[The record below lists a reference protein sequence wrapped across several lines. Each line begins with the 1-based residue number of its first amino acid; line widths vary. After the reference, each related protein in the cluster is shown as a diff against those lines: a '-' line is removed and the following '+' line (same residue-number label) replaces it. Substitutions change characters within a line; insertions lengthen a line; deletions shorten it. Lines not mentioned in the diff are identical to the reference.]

1 MKKLHALPVF
11 LIYRGGFSFFFSLI
25 VTVNLVYQVTTV
37 GLNPLQLV
45 LVGTMLELSAAIFE
59 IPTGLV
65 ADVYGRRL
73 SVIIGTVFI
82 GLGFIIEG
90 SFPVWG
96 MVMFGQAVWGF
107 GWTFISGALDAWI
120 ADEVGPERAGAA
132 YLRGS
137 QVGQAAGLIAILP
150 SVLLAGVAIRLPIV
164 LGGVLFIG
172 LAGFMLLFMP
182 EQGFTPTPPQERHTW
197 RQMRATLGEGLALV
211 RIRPILLTL
220 LLVELFAGAHS
231 EGFDRLWTP
240 FLLNEITLPGV
251 GTFGPVVWFGLISAV
266 NGVLAITATEIVR
279 RRLDLADQRLISRAL
294 LLFYGV
300 IGVGTVA
307 FAFSSTIA
315 LALGT
320 FWLVSMVRAIAG
332 PVFMAWLNQHIES
345 EVRATVLS
353 TAALANEVGQIGG
366 GPAIGLIGTLAS
378 IRAALA
384 VGGLLLLPAVGLL
397 RRQVRQ
403 ADLAQGGAPAGA
415 EIPADRV

>member
-1 MKKLHALPVF
+1 MKKLHALPIF
-11 LIYRGGFSFFFSLI
+11 LIYQGGFSFFFSLI
-25 VTVNLVYQVTTV
+25 VTVNMVYQVTTV

-65 ADVYGRRL
+65 ADIYGRRL

-96 MVMFGQAVWGF
+96 MVLLGQAVWGF

-120 ADEVGPERAGAA
+120 ADEVGPERAGVA

-137 QVGQAAGLIAILP
+137 QVAQAAGLIAILP
-150 SVLLAGVAIRLPIV
+150 SVLLANVALRLPIV
-164 LGGVLFIG
+164 LGGALFVG
-172 LAGFMLLFMP
+172 LAGFMFLFMP
-182 EQGFTPTPPQERHTW
+182 EEGFRPTPPEERQTW
-197 RQMRATLGEGLALV
+197 RQMRATLGEGMALV
-211 RIRPILLTL
+211 RMRPILLTL
-220 LLVELFAGAHS
+220 LLVELFVGAHS
-231 EGFDRLWTP
+231 EGLDRLWTP

-251 GTFGPVVWFGLISAV
+251 GAFGPVIWFGLIRAV
-266 NGVLAITATEIVR
+266 NGVLGIVATEAVR
-279 RRLDLADQRLISRAL
+279 RRLNLADQRLISRAL

-300 IGVGTVA
+300 VGVGTVA
-307 FAFSSTIA
+307 FAFSSSVA
-315 LALGT
+315 LALAV
-320 FWLVSMVRAIAG
+320 FWLVSTARAVAG
-332 PVFMAWLNQHIES
+332 PVYMAWLNQHTES

-366 GPAIGLIGTLAS
+366 GPAIGLIGTLGS

-384 VGGLLLLPAVGLL
+384 AGGLLLLPAVGLL
-397 RRQVRQ
+397 RHQVRQ
-403 ADLAQGGAPAGA
+403 ADLAQREGAAGG
-415 EIPADRV
+415 EIPAGRV